1 MQREQF
7 YHAIRTACTI
17 INRSEVTILGS
28 QSILASFSEDEL
40 PKRATLSREIDILP
54 IDDNPETVK
63 ELADLIEGVAGELS
77 PFEQLHGFAIDGVD
91 DSTAILSS
99 GWRDRLIAVSGPA
112 TSLPGSTLSN
122 TGYCLSPE
130 DLCVAKLCANRDKDR
145 EFVGA
150 LLDAA
155 IVNPYDVMNLL
166 ELLDEQH
173 EEAKARAQSFL
184 HHWKDSKT
192 SRSRP
197 TAGCG

>member
-1 MQREQF
+1 MRREQL

-17 INRSEVTILGS
+17 INRSEVTVLSS

-40 PKRATLSREIDILP
+40 PERATLSREIDILP

-91 DSTAILSS
+91 DSTATLAP
-99 GWRDRLIAVSGPA
+99 GWRNRLIAVSGPA
-112 TSLPGSTLSN
+112 TSPAGSTLSN

-130 DLCVAKLCANRDKDR
+130 DLCVAKLYANRDKDR

-150 LLDAA
+150 LLAA
-155 IVNPYDVMNLL
+155 NIVKPHDVLNLL
-166 ELLDEQH
+166 ELLDDRH
-173 EEAKARAQSFL
+173 CEAKARAQSFL
-184 HHWKDSKT
+184 HPWKDQ
-192 SRSRP
+192 
-197 TAGCG
+197 

>member
-1 MQREQF
+1 MRREQL

-112 TSLPGSTLSN
+112 TSLAGSTLSN

-145 EFVGA
+145 EFLGA
-150 LLDAA
+150 LPDTE
-155 IVNPYDVMNLL
+155 IVDPYDIMNF
-166 ELLDEQH
+166 LDPLNIQH
-173 EEAKARAQSFL
+173 EKADAPAQSFL
-184 HHWKDSKT
+184 HQWKDH
-192 SRSRP
+192 
-197 TAGCG
+197 